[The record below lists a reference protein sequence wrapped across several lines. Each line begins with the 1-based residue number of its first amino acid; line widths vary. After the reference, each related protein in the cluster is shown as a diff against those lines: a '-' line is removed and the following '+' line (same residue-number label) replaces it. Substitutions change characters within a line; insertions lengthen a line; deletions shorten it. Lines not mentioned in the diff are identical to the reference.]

1 MSVKRC
7 LNLSL
12 SMVVA
17 LGCGAISAQTSTV
30 APGADSAQA
39 SLHPGEVYPQIV
51 RLSLVQGDVRV
62 AVGKHKGQ
70 PEVAPWVQAVSN
82 MPLESGFSV
91 VTGKGRAEI
100 EFEDASTMYVGENS
114 ALTFDTLTTKDGVP
128 TTDMV
133 LLSGV
138 ASLHLRPTVPG
149 ERYSLATPTDGIH
162 VPYGSHADFRINS
175 YMDAMTITPQAPAE
189 IHVGDLNTMQ
199 AMVGKTFT
207 YTYGVFVPTPA
218 SPANNFAE
226 WDRWVAARVTARSA
240 AMHAVM
246 KEAGLKEPLPGLAD
260 MKAQGS
266 FFDCQPYGTCWE
278 PTNGWAKAPAVK
290 HVAGGQPQK
299 DGAQPADATSQ
310 GQQAQDAAQNARLAQ
325 QAQGDEQRAE
335 AQMQGGGVAP
345 AMWVEDEQ
353 VFPCSPY
360 SLQNWM
366 TLDPMTGEPV
376 VLASDVVWDDGG
388 YSDYGFDW
396 AVCHAGSWIYWHH
409 RYAWVAGE
417 HRHHHCPVHW
427 VRVGGKLG
435 YVPIHPHDAK
445 GKELG
450 NLKNGVFVPGDRK
463 GEGVHRVAYAP
474 GAQVKVLAETP
485 KEFRSPSLPML
496 RAATPPALEARNLR
510 EGAAGSKAISATSLI
525 AFDSRARGFTV
536 TSQVNEGG
544 HSHTEVSH
552 FGGGISGGGG
562 HGLSGGG
569 GGGHAFGGGSSGGGA
584 HASGGG
590 GSSGGGGAHGGGG
603 SSGGGS
609 GGGSA
614 SAGGGGGGGGGGGHH

>member
-1 MSVKRC
+1 
-7 LNLSL
+7 
-12 SMVVA
+12 
-17 LGCGAISAQTSTV
+17 
-30 APGADSAQA
+30 
-39 SLHPGEVYPQIV
+39 
-51 RLSLVQGDVRV
+51 
-62 AVGKHKGQ
+62 
-70 PEVAPWVQAVSN
+70 
-82 MPLESGFSV
+82 
-91 VTGKGRAEI
+91 
-100 EFEDASTMYVGENS
+100 
-114 ALTFDTLTTKDGVP
+114 
-128 TTDMV
+128 
-133 LLSGV
+133 
-138 ASLHLRPTVPG
+138 
-149 ERYSLATPTDGIH
+149 
-162 VPYGSHADFRINS
+162 
-175 YMDAMTITPQAPAE
+175 
-189 IHVGDLNTMQ
+189 
-199 AMVGKTFT
+199 
-207 YTYGVFVPTPA
+207 
-218 SPANNFAE
+218 
-226 WDRWVAARVTARSA
+226 
-240 AMHAVM
+240 
-246 KEAGLKEPLPGLAD
+246 
-260 MKAQGS
+260 
-266 FFDCQPYGTCWE
+266 
-278 PTNGWAKAPAVK
+278 
-290 HVAGGQPQK
+290 
-299 DGAQPADATSQ
+299 
-310 GQQAQDAAQNARLAQ
+310 
-325 QAQGDEQRAE
+325 
-335 AQMQGGGVAP
+335 
-345 AMWVEDEQ
+345 MWVEDEQ

-376 VLASDVVWDDGG
+376 VLASDVVWDDGW